1 METIN
6 EPTHPTDYRLAK
18 LVDGSLLMGTISVD
32 AEHMRITNPLE
43 LVTIPRMTNEGLKE
57 DTTLTK
63 WIPFTDD
70 IEFVIAKDKVVVI
83 TLASVDLAHY
93 YEVVLAKV
101 EASDAKIRPA
111 LSADDIDR
119 ILEIADEEDE
129 ELIEWDEEGG
139 NVIGGHKIDS
149 KKYH

>member
-1 METIN
+1 MQTIN
-6 EPTHPTDYRLAK
+6 EPNHPTDYRLVK
-18 LVDGSLLMGTISVD
+18 LMDGSLLMGTISVD
-32 AEHMRITNPLE
+32 DEHMRIINPLE

-57 DTTLTK
+57 DTTLSK

-93 YEVVLAKV
+93 YEVVLEKI
-101 EASDAKIRPA
+101 ETSDAKIRPA

-119 ILEIADEEDE
+119 ILDLAEEDDE
-129 ELIEWDEEGG
+129 ELLEWDEEGG
-139 NVIGGHKIDS
+139 NVIGGHIIDS
-149 KKYH
+149 KKFH

>member
-1 METIN
+1 MKTIN

-18 LVDGSLLMGTISVD
+18 LMDGSLLMGTISVD
-32 AEHMRITNPLE
+32 DEHMRIINPLE

-57 DTTLTK
+57 DTTLSK

-93 YEVVLAKV
+93 YEVVLEKI
-101 EASDAKIRPA
+101 ETSDAKIRPA
-111 LSADDIDR
+111 LSADDMTWKSRENFTLKHFQER
-119 ILEIADEEDE
+119 INIYTEEEFDYE
-129 ELIEWDEEGG
+129 MHSIELKD
-139 NVIGGHKIDS
+139 
-149 KKYH
+149 

>member
-6 EPTHPTDYRLAK
+6 EPNHPTDYRIAK
-18 LVDGSLLMGTISVD
+18 LMDGSLLMGTISVD
-32 AEHMRITNPLE
+32 DEHMRIINPLE

-57 DTTLTK
+57 DTTLSR

-70 IEFVIAKDKVVVI
+70 VEFVIAKDKVVVI

-101 EASDAKIRPA
+101 EATDAKIRPA
-111 LSADDIDR
+111 LSADDIDK
-119 ILEIADEEDE
+119 ILEIAEEEDE
-129 ELIEWDEEGG
+129 ELLEWDEEGN
-139 NVIGGHKIDS
+139 NVIGGHIIDS
-149 KKYH
+149 KKFH

>member
-1 METIN
+1 
-6 EPTHPTDYRLAK
+6 
-18 LVDGSLLMGTISVD
+18 
-32 AEHMRITNPLE
+32 MRIINPLE

-57 DTTLTK
+57 DTTLSK

-101 EASDAKIRPA
+101 EETDAKIRPA
-111 LSADDIDR
+111 LSADDIDK
-119 ILEIADEEDE
+119 ILEIAEEADE
-129 ELIEWDEEGG
+129 ELLEWDEEGN
-139 NVIGGHKIDS
+139 NVIGGHVIDS
-149 KKYH
+149 KKFH

>member
-1 METIN
+1 MQTIN
-6 EPTHPTDYRLAK
+6 EPTHPTDYRLVK
-18 LVDGSLLMGTISVD
+18 LMDGTLLMGTISVD
-32 AEHMRITNPLE
+32 DNHMRIVNPLE
-43 LVTIPRMTNEGLKE
+43 LITTPRMTDQGLKE

-63 WIPFTDD
+63 WIQFTDD

-101 EASDAKIRPA
+101 EATDAKIRPA
-111 LSADDIDR
+111 LSADDIDK

-129 ELIEWDEEGG
+129 ELLEWDEEGN
-139 NVIGGHKIDS
+139 NVIGGHIIDS
-149 KKYH
+149 KKFH